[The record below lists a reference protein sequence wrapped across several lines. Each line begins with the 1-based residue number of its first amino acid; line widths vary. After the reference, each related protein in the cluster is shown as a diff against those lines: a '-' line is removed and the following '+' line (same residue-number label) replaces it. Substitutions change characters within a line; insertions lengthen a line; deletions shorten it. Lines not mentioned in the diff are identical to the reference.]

1 MSIHVPATLGP
12 RLGIVGAQMLET
24 QLSSWGFSLVALLD
38 PSQAHTG
45 FPGPGP
51 DSACSSFKF
60 LLTLPLPE
68 VSYHSF
74 KHSPWKEI

>member
-1 MSIHVPATLGP
+1 MSIPVPDTLGTG
-12 RLGIVGAQMLET
+12 LGIVGAQMLAT

-45 FPGPGP
+45 FPDPGP
-51 DSACSSFKF
+51 DSACPSFKF

-68 VSYHSF
+68 VSYDSF
-74 KHSPWKEI
+74 KHSLWKEI